1 MGNLSN
7 HGTTN
12 RFTIF
17 GLEKLKGV
25 HNKNRTS
32 NPFSKWKK
40 EKC

>member
-1 MGNLSN
+1 MGKLSN

-12 RFTIF
+12 RFTIL